1 MTTLS
6 GEDFR
11 FFFRAVNDGR
21 EPFAWQSRLV
31 THLLRQGAWP
41 DRIDAPTGSGKS
53 SVIDVHVFAVAAAM
67 GVGGRLVHALP
78 RRLVVTVDRRAL
90 VDSHADRANRL
101 ASLLMSAEED
111 PAAPVVVREVA
122 GRLARL
128 RSSDGPDDTRPF
140 DVAILRGGIAPSR
153 EWLDSPTA
161 CQVIAATPDMWGS
174 RLLFNGYGSSRYAH
188 PREAGL
194 LAIDTAVVLDE
205 AHLNR
210 QLLITARRVRD
221 LTRVEAGRLGLP
233 ALQVTSMSATPFG
246 GDDSSVGVLGDDLVH
261 DPVLSDRLCRPKP
274 VRLRECEDWPATR
287 ISAGRVAN
295 AIVEEVQRVLAV
307 TEGTVGCVVNTVRL
321 ATEVSARLAKAKV
334 PDGMRTARVGSPPEV
349 RQIVGRM
356 RPWDLEKLRAEHSK
370 LFGLGGDPSIDVV
383 VATQTIEVGVD
394 MDFAALVTE
403 LAPGSALAQ
412 RAGRVN
418 RSGTRDAGP
427 VTVIVPTNRAALDKA
442 TLPYAADELREGLE
456 WVERRAQ
463 DPAGLAPWAIHPP
476 AGGDGPP
483 GAAPRR
489 IAFQRV
495 EPWNV
500 QAWAAT
506 SETQFAEH
514 DLELWLSDDLSR
526 DLSASVVVRHG
537 LPVDLACAS
546 NLLRAAPPQ
555 AHERFP
561 VRLGE
566 LRELVAD
573 AASAGE
579 PKFRRLFIVR
589 SDDITAVEGP
599 DLANLR
605 LRPEDVVVLDADARV
620 FRSQVVN
627 VDGDE
632 QMGDVSERT
641 TLRATAMRSVR
652 LHLGAPALGDDL
664 DSEALLSELRRLAGA
679 EETTGDRSP
688 SAVDLRSNLRE
699 FLAKWARPSE
709 TGGAPSGSPADESKS
724 LLSALLSLD
733 GRAAAD
739 IVVANEADADF
750 WLVVAGTLLREVDE
764 EARQTWTPR
773 AEPVDL
779 DIHQHAVGLSAGDL
793 GSRLGLPDDV
803 RTALERA
810 GELHDEGKSDPRF
823 QRALRNRPEDHAGRV
838 LAKSGMRSLQRIRR
852 AREESGLPSGWRHEQ
867 LSAAVA
873 WGSLGVDEIVAQD
886 LVVRLVGTSH
896 GHGRTTFAHVAQELV
911 PPDSGSRGVSA
922 LFAEYE
928 WDFLIERSHSAW
940 GYWGCAYL
948 EALLRAADGSVSRRG
963 S

>member
-11 FFFRAVNDGR
+11 SFFRAVNDGR
-21 EPFAWQSRLV
+21 EPFAWQSRLL
-31 THLLRQGAWP
+31 THLLREAAWP

-53 SVIDVHVFAVAAAM
+53 SVVDVHVFAVAVST
-67 GVGGRLVHALP
+67 GDKSRLVRALP

-90 VDSHADRANRL
+90 VDGHADRANRL

-111 PAAPVVVREVA
+111 PAAPSVVREVA
-122 GRLARL
+122 DRLMRL
-128 RSSDGPDDTRPF
+128 RASRGPDGARPF
-140 DVAILRGGIAPSR
+140 DVAILRGGVAPSR

-174 RLLFNGYGSSRYAH
+174 RLLFNGYGSSKYAH

-194 LAIDTAVVLDE
+194 LAIDAAVVLDE

-233 ALQVTSMSATPFG
+233 ALQVTAMSATPFG
-246 GDDSSVGVLGDDLVH
+246 GEESSVGVRGDDLGH

-274 VRLRECEDWPATR
+274 VSVRESEDWPATR
-287 ISAGRVAN
+287 ISVGRVAD
-295 AIVEEVQRVLAV
+295 AIVEEVQSVLAV

-321 ATEVSARLAKAKV
+321 ATEVSARLARAKV
-334 PDGMRTARVGSPPEV
+334 PDGVRAARAGLTPEV

-356 RPWDLEKLRAEHSK
+356 RPWDLERLRAEHPK
-370 LFGLGGDPSIDVV
+370 LFSLGGDPSIDVV

-394 MDFAALVTE
+394 MDLSALVTE

-418 RSGTRDAGP
+418 RSGTRGAGP
-427 VTVIVPTNRAALDKA
+427 VTVIVPADRAALDKT
-442 TLPYAADELREGLE
+442 TLPYETDELRDALH

-483 GAAPRR
+483 GAALRR
-489 IAFQRV
+489 IALQRV

-526 DLSASVVVRHG
+526 DLSASVVVRQG

-555 AHERFP
+555 GHELFP
-561 VRLGE
+561 VRLDE

-573 AASAGE
+573 VAAPNE
-579 PKFRRLFIVR
+579 PKLRRLFIVR
-589 SDDITAVEGP
+589 SDGITAAEGP
-599 DLANLR
+599 DLADLR
-605 LRPEDVVVLDADARV
+605 LRPEDVVVLDPDARV

-627 VDGDE
+627 VGGDE
-632 QMGDVSERT
+632 QMDDVSER
-641 TLRATAMRSVR
+641 ASVR
-652 LHLGAPALGDDL
+652 AVAERTVRFHAGAPVLGDDL
-664 DSEALLSELRRLAGA
+664 DSDALLSELRQLAGT
-679 EETTGDRSP
+679 EKSTGDQSP
-688 SAVDLRSNLRE
+688 SVVDSRANLRE
-699 FLAKWARPSE
+699 FLARWARPGEIAS
-709 TGGAPSGSPADESKS
+709 TPSRSPADESKS
-724 LLSALLSLD
+724 LLGALLSLD
-733 GRAAAD
+733 GRDAAD
-739 IVVANEADADF
+739 IVVADEADPDF
-750 WLVVAGTLLREVDE
+750 WLVVTGTLSRRADE

-773 AEPVDL
+773 VEPVDL
-779 DIHQHAVGLSAGDL
+779 DVHRHAVGLSAGDL
-793 GSRLGLPDDV
+793 GLRLGLPDDV
-803 RTALERA
+803 CAALEQA
-810 GELHDEGKSDPRF
+810 GELHDEGKTDPRF
-823 QRALRNRPEDHAGRV
+823 QRALRNRPDDHAGRV

-867 LSAAVA
+867 LSAALA
-873 WGSLGVDEIVAQD
+873 WERLGPGDAAARD
-886 LVVRLVGTSH
+886 LAVRLVGTSH
-896 GHGRTTFAHVAQELV
+896 GHGRTAFAHAAQELV
-911 PPDSGSRGVSA
+911 PAHADFRGVSA
-922 LFAEYE
+922 LFGDYE
-928 WDFLIERSHSAW
+928 WDLLIERSHGAW
-940 GYWGCAYL
+940 GYWACAYL